1 MIPVLKELTIQ
12 KRKTDVQTVNIIQSR
27 MCQLLK
33 QVQSS
38 TGAQDGEINSGWGD
52 LEGWAS
58 RNAVEN
64 SAPQ

>member
-1 MIPVLKELTIQ
+1 
-12 KRKTDVQTVNIIQSR
+12 

-38 TGAQDGEINSGWGD
+38 TEAQDGEINSGWGD

-64 SAPQ
+64 SAP